1 MAIASGKW
9 WLNVLS
15 AYDTSQCF
23 WTEKDPQ
30 QLVLFPNEPNNLE
43 ILLRQCWLVIAPQQ

>member
-15 AYDTSQCF
+15 AYDSSQCN
-23 WTEKDPQ
+23 WIEKDLQ
-30 QLVLFPNEPNNLE
+30 QLLLSPN
-43 ILLRQCWLVIAPQQ
+43 

>member
-15 AYDTSQCF
+15 AYDSSEHKRI
-23 WTEKDPQ
+23 EKDPQ
-30 QLVLFPNEPNNLE
+30 QLVLSSN
-43 ILLRQCWLVIAPQQ
+43 